1 MSAAE
6 ASRAVELRGVGDEA
20 KTVVLDEGRATT
32 VLVVDEGRAKT
43 VDNLST
49 KKNVMI
55 SRAIEIKGK
64 ECGERLLTAFFVA
77 ASLKQT
83 EE

>member
-6 ASRAVELRGVGDEA
+6 ASRAVELRGVGDEV
-20 KTVVLDEGRATT
+20 KTVVDEGRAST

-55 SRAIEIKGK
+55 SRAIEMKERNVVKG
-64 ECGERLLTAFFVA
+64 C
-77 ASLKQT
+77 SS
-83 EE
+83 